1 MCGNIL
7 VEVKTMAKKKAISVS
22 IDTDLYEQLKQAADA
37 DRRSVSDYVRGL
49 IIENQKRLQK
59 GEEPAWES

>member
-1 MCGNIL
+1 MCGNIF

-59 GEEPAWES
+59 GEEPEWES

>member
-59 GEEPAWES
+59 GEEPEWES

>member
-1 MCGNIL
+1 M
-7 VEVKTMAKKKAISVS
+7 TKKKAISVS

-59 GEEPAWES
+59 GEEPEWES

>member
-1 MCGNIL
+1 MCGNIF

-22 IDTDLYEQLKQAADA
+22 IDIDLYEQLKHAADA

-49 IIENQKRLQK
+49 IIENQKRLEK
-59 GEEPAWES
+59 GEEPEWES